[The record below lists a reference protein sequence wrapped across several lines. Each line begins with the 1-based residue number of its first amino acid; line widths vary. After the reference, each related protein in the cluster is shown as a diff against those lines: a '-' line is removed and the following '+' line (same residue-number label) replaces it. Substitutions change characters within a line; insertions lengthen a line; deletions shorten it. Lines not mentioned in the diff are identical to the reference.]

1 MINLFTDISY
11 KNLYKRLLSLLTA
24 SRKNVFSETWIVVPN
39 HSAKQWLQRSL
50 AKDLGIC
57 ARIKFIMPLSFNWEV
72 LKNASDTDTDNGN
85 IANNGINV
93 FSQDVLRWLIF
104 EIISTQKQYRHLKK
118 DSDIK
123 NFNLAEKIAQTLLKY
138 NDEYPEIIAKWD
150 EGIYELPHEV
160 EWQVELWLTLLEKLK
175 TKSQVQLLQQF
186 DSEKDFKQTP
196 EKIIFFA
203 TEQLT
208 ELQKETLLKLAQT
221 QEITMMLSNPCPQDY
236 WFDIKPAANKARAAL
251 FNTQAADIIDVG
263 NPILA
268 NLGYNKMAIFDAF
281 LNHEVYLQESNSAIQ
296 GKSLLQSL
304 KQDIYSLQKQPS
316 MCADDD
322 SISIHSCHSRQR
334 EVEIIKD
341 EILAHLDADLGLN
354 PEDIIVV
361 APDINDYVQSIKEVF
376 EHQALKVSKA
386 SKISKD
392 SIYLPFHIDRVQLAD
407 APYITA
413 LMKLLSS
420 FTAEMSAPVIYE
432 LLTQNSIL
440 QKFNIDENELPRLKN
455 WITSSNIRNY
465 FSAQHKS
472 TLGYEEKIGNTWQF
486 GKNRWISGYLLGDEE
501 EQYLSTY
508 GDIAGQEELFSR
520 CFDFLNLW
528 YKCYQ
533 FTQGQH
539 SPKRWYSFLQDLCE
553 DFLYNDFSVSWQE
566 KILIQLE
573 NKFAAQPLDCSQSI
587 PLVIVESIV
596 KSVITENTFRSE
608 GQIGVR
614 FQTWENAFVTDGKL
628 LIMMGLNDG
637 EFPKKS
643 IKNDLDIFSDKPAK
657 LNKSTR
663 QRDKN
668 LMLTA
673 LTENAQKLI
682 FTYIGFDS
690 KTNDEQPPSVILA
703 ELIGYLKQKTKQDFK
718 VKVHKMHG
726 YNQYYFLNE
735 LRSYSQKNHQL
746 ARNYYNPIVK
756 GSKDYKDSK
765 DSQIH
770 FDLEPE
776 KNISLN
782 DLSQFFIDPLDYFL
796 KNRAQ
801 ISHPIYETIL
811 NDTET
816 YFPTGL
822 ETWQLK
828 NEIFKH
834 GKTVAAKTGIVSD
847 NKSGQ
852 FVLDKY
858 SDDLEPVL
866 RLSETLDLKKHV
878 IEHSIEDY
886 KIFGYIQIDDKQQ
899 HISIY
904 PNKASAKNICKH
916 WIQHLCYQSVLPEQ
930 PSYAYFED
938 KKIQFAVLDNAQE
951 LLLHILLKWQ
961 RSYNCPWLFCAK
973 SALKIL
979 KTGIYTHN
987 RKDYLKQFIQT
998 DRVFPSEGQKY
1009 FIHLVEKHQEQ
1020 VDFDEFILPII
1031 MCMESLQPG

>member
-1 MINLFTDISY
+1 M
-11 KNLYKRLLSLLTA
+11 LLLLKA
-24 SRKNVFSETWIVVPN
+24 SGKNVFSETWIVVPN

-72 LKNASDTDTDNGN
+72 LKNVSDADN
-85 IANNGINV
+85 ANNAINV

-104 EIISTQKQYRHLKK
+104 ETISTQKQYSHLKQ

-150 EGIYELPHEV
+150 EGIYELSHEI
-160 EWQVELWLTLLEKLK
+160 EWQVELWLTLLEKLN

-208 ELQKETLLKLAQT
+208 TLQKETLVKLAQS
-221 QEITMMLSNPCPQDY
+221 QEITMMLTNPCPQDY

-251 FNTQAADIIDVG
+251 FNTQVADIIDVG

-268 NLGYNKMAIFDAF
+268 NFGYNKMAIFDAF
-281 LNHEVYLQESNSAIQ
+281 LNHEIYLQESNSVIE
-296 GKSLLQSL
+296 GESLLQSL

-316 MCADDD
+316 MCANDD
-322 SISIHSCHSRQR
+322 SVSIHSCHSRQR
-334 EVEIIKD
+334 EVEVIKD
-341 EILAHLDADLGLN
+341 EILAHLDADVDLN

-361 APDINDYVQSIKEVF
+361 APDINDYVQSIKDVF
-376 EHQALKVSKA
+376 EYQAFKV
-386 SKISKD
+386 SKD

-413 LMKLLSS
+413 LMKLLTS
-420 FTAEMSAPVIYE
+420 FTAEMSAPIIYE
-432 LLTQNSIL
+432 LLTQNSVL
-440 QKFNIDENELPRLKN
+440 QKFDIDENELPRLKN
-455 WITSSNIRNY
+455 WITASNIRNY

-486 GKNRWISGYLLGDEE
+486 GKNRWISGYLAGDQEVPCLSP
-501 EQYLSTY
+501 YLSTY
-508 GDIAGQEELFSR
+508 GDIAGQEELFAK
-520 CFDFLNLW
+520 CFEFLNLW

-533 FTQGQH
+533 FTQSQH
-539 SPKRWYSFLQDLCE
+539 SPKRWYSFLQGLCE

-573 NKFAAQPLDCSQSI
+573 SKFVAQTLDCSQPI

-614 FQTWENAFVTDGKL
+614 FQTWENAFVTDAKL

-682 FTYIGFDS
+682 FSYIGFDS

-703 ELIGYLKQKTKQDFK
+703 ELMGYLKQKTKQTFK

-726 YNQYYFLNE
+726 YNKYYFSNE

-746 ARNYYNPIVK
+746 ALNYHNPIVK
-756 GSKDYKDSK
+756 DSE
-765 DSQIH
+765 DSPIH
-770 FDLEPE
+770 FNLEPE

-801 ISHPIYETIL
+801 INHPIYENIL
-811 NDTET
+811 SDTET

-822 ETWQLK
+822 ESWQLK
-828 NEIFKH
+828 TEIFKH
-834 GKTVAAKTGIVSD
+834 GKSTAAKTGIVSD

-858 SDDLEPVL
+858 TDDLEQVL
-866 RLSETLDLKKHV
+866 ILSNNLDLEKHV
-878 IEHSIEDY
+878 IEYSIEGY
-886 KIFGYIQIDDKQQ
+886 KIFGYVQIDDKQQ
-899 HISIY
+899 LISIY

-916 WIQHLCYQSVLPEQ
+916 WIQHLCYQSVHPGK

-938 KKIQFAVLDNAQE
+938 KKIQFAVLGNAQE
-951 LLLHILLKWQ
+951 LLLNILLKWQ
-961 RSYNCPWLFCAK
+961 QSYNYPWLLCAK

-987 RKDYLKQFIQT
+987 RKDYLKQFTQT

-1009 FIHLVEKHQEQ
+1009 FIHQVEEYQEQ
-1020 VDFDEFILPII
+1020 TDVDEFISPII
-1031 MCMESLQPG
+1031 ECME